1 MEKTR
6 RRSWITLPEHPAGQQ
21 ECVEVQKILCG
32 QSTSLSAKKSESHE
46 NYMPKKKLQA
56 KEKVIREII
65 LLLKSILGNRLLHE
79 YNTATMLPI

>member
-1 MEKTR
+1 
-6 RRSWITLPEHPAGQQ
+6 
-21 ECVEVQKILCG
+21 
-32 QSTSLSAKKSESHE
+32 LSAKKSESHE